1 MFLGKISKQDFGP
14 PPAPPPYRIDFA
26 KNRKKSARGVA
37 RIFSGGGG
45 QNPRHGAPFFFAEK
59 ILNLPSS
66 RTSWG
71 VPNDTVGD

>member
-14 PPAPPPYRIDFA
+14 PPAPAPYRIDFA

-45 QNPRHGAPFFFAEK
+45 KIPGAELRF
-59 ILNLPSS
+59 SS
-66 RTSWG
+66 PKKFWIC
-71 VPNDTVGD
+71 PPLEPVGGSQMTL

>member
-37 RIFSGGGG
+37 RIFSRGGG
-45 QNPRHGAPFFFAEK
+45 QNGSRGGEIQNFFGEEK
-59 ILNLPSS
+59 RSSALGILP
-66 RTSWG
+66 
-71 VPNDTVGD
+71 PP